1 MISCLVIK
9 DRRLSLL
16 MKKLLLTYLFSFSF
30 LLLFS
35 QKRDPQ
41 YIIDH
46 RPSPAKLVNDFANV
60 LTPEQE
66 EALEQKLVAYDKQTS
81 NQVVI
86 VTVEE
91 LGDHPDYDFANSI
104 GEKWGVGNKG
114 FDNGVVIIASFKD
127 PPGRRKT
134 FIGTGYGLENP
145 LNNKVCREIVEYEII
160 PSFKDGNIYRGFDK
174 GVDAIIAAIG
184 GKYQA
189 PKGYGGKGKGLVGG
203 IIFII
208 ILLIIFSSIGRGGG
222 GGGMVSR
229 RGYRDFGTG
238 WIIGSLLG
246 GGGSGGGSGGGGSGG
261 GFGGFGGGSF
271 GGGGGGGSW

>member
-1 MISCLVIK
+1 
-9 DRRLSLL
+9 
-16 MKKLLLTYLFSFSF
+16 MKKIFLTYLFSLFC

-41 YIIDH
+41 YIVDH
-46 RPSPAKLVNDFANV
+46 RPSPAKLVNDFADV

-66 EALEQKLVAYDKQTS
+66 DALEQKLAAYDRQTS
-81 NQVVI
+81 NQIVI

-91 LGDHPDYDFANSI
+91 LGDFPDYDFANSI
-104 GEKWGVGNKG
+104 GEKWGIGNKG
-114 FDNGVVIIASFKD
+114 YDNGVVIIASFKD

-145 LNNKVCREIVEYEII
+145 LNNKVCREIADYEII

-174 GVDAIIAAIG
+174 GVDAVIAAIG

-189 PKGYGGKGKGLVGG
+189 PKGYGKGKGIGAGSIV
-203 IIFII
+203 F
-208 ILLIIFSSIGRGGG
+208 LLIIIFMIIGSIGGRKG
-222 GGGMVSR
+222 GGGMMSS
-229 RGYRDFGTG
+229 GTG
-238 WIIGSLLG
+238 WIIGSMLGGSGRGWGGG
-246 GGGSGGGSGGGGSGG
+246 GGGSSGGG

>member
-1 MISCLVIK
+1 L
-9 DRRLSLL
+9 LL
-16 MKKLLLTYLFSFSF
+16 MKKLFLTYLFSLSCI
-30 LLLFS
+30 LVFS
-35 QKRDPQ
+35 QTRDPQ

-46 RPSPAKLVNDFANV
+46 RPSPPKLVNDFANV

-66 EALEQKLVAYDKQTS
+66 DALEQKLAAYDKQTS
-81 NQVVI
+81 NQIVI

-91 LGDHPDYDFANSI
+91 LGDFPDYDFANSI

-114 FDNGVVIIASFKD
+114 YDNGVVIIASFKD

-174 GVDAIIAAIG
+174 GADAIIAAIG

-189 PKGYGGKGKGLVGG
+189 PKGYGAKGKGIGS
-203 IIFII
+203 IIFLVIV
-208 ILLIIFSSIGRGGG
+208 IIFVLIGIGGRRGGG
-222 GGGMVSR
+222 GGMMSA
-229 RGYRDFGTG
+229 GTG
-238 WIIGSLLG
+238 WLFGSMLGGSGRGWSG
-246 GGGSGGGSGGGGSGG
+246 GGGSSGG

>member
-1 MISCLVIK
+1 
-9 DRRLSLL
+9 
-16 MKKLLLTYLFSFSF
+16 MKKLFLTYLFSLSC

-66 EALEQKLVAYDKQTS
+66 DALEQKLAAYDKQTS
-81 NQVVI
+81 NQIVI

-114 FDNGVVIIASFKD
+114 YDNGVVIIASFKD

-160 PSFKDGNIYRGFDK
+160 PSFKEDNIYRGFDK
-174 GVDAIIAAIG
+174 GTDAIIAAIG

-189 PKGYGGKGKGLVGG
+189 PKGYGKGKGIGG
-203 IIFII
+203 GMIWLFII
-208 ILLIIFSSIGRGGG
+208 IIIIISAIGGRGGG
-222 GGGMVSR
+222 GGMMSR
-229 RGYRDFGTG
+229 RGYKG
-238 WIIGSLLG
+238 WWAPILA
-246 GGGSGGGSGGGGSGG
+246 GGSGWSGGGGSSGGG

>member
-1 MISCLVIK
+1 
-9 DRRLSLL
+9 
-16 MKKLLLTYLFSFSF
+16 MKKIFLTYLLTFYCT
-30 LLLFS
+30 LLFS
-35 QKRDPQ
+35 QKKDPD
-41 YIIDH
+41 YIINH
-46 RPSPAKLVNDFANV
+46 RPSPAKLVNDFADV

-66 EALEQKLVAYDKQTS
+66 EALEQKLVAYDRQTS

-91 LGDHPDYDFANSI
+91 LGDFPDYDFANSI

-160 PSFKDGNIYRGFDK
+160 PSFKEGNIYRGFDK
-174 GVDAIIAAIG
+174 GVDAIIAGIG

-189 PKGYGGKGKGLVGG
+189 PKGYGRRSKGIGAGT

-208 ILLIIFSSIGRGGG
+208 ILLIIFSSIGKGG
-222 GGGMVSR
+222 GGGMMSR
-229 RGYRDFGTG
+229 RGYRG
-238 WIIGSLLG
+238 WWGPMWT
-246 GGGSGGGSGGGGSGG
+246 GGGSGWSGGGGSSGGGG